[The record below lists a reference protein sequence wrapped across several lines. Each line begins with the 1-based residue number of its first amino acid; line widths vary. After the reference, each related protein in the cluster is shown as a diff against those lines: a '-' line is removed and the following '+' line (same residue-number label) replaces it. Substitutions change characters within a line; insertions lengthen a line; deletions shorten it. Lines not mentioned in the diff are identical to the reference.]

1 MQQNKIN
8 ELVRAVNALQ
18 SKVEQQADN
27 SAMVPAKSV
36 REWYAFYGGEEL
48 GISLEHA
55 SIVWD
60 AAINSRRSAVC
71 HWTLDVDT
79 CSYDTEC
86 GEKWQFL
93 EGTLQENGVVFCHKC
108 GKRVSVQR
116 A

>member
-1 MQQNKIN
+1 M
-8 ELVRAVNALQ
+8 L
-18 SKVEQQADN
+18 
-27 SAMVPAKSV
+27 SAKNI

-60 AAINSRRSAVC
+60 AAIKSIEARFKSHNNRRNAIC

-93 EGTLQENGVVFCHKC
+93 EGTPQENGVVFCHKC
-108 GKRVSVQR
+108 GKRASVR
-116 A
+116 